1 MSDARE
7 TENCKPIIKCFKQNK
22 TVLHLLI
29 RSKTGDFRISLRAVI
44 DIADIDISIKMS
56 CDIDIDIENADINIS
71 EFGVTPV
78 VELASL
84 TRKT

>member
-1 MSDARE
+1 MSVPSFIR
-7 TENCKPIIKCFKQNK
+7 IK
-22 TVLHLLI
+22 
-29 RSKTGDFRISLRAVI
+29 SRAVI

-56 CDIDIDIENADINIS
+56 CDIDIDIENADIDIS

-84 TRKT
+84 TRKNMKKHLSF